1 MMDEKIINEKFH
13 KYEKMLS
20 KSNISVYEYYPAT
33 DTAVKL
39 DASLNVVRKISP
51 YMNEINSE
59 RWLDL
64 QEQSRYVQF
73 LRGMSNGNIEIQYAD
88 DDGNMTLK
96 SIRKLYMVDETT
108 GEEYLLITKKDV
120 TKQKNTERKYRE
132 QAQRDSMTKLYNR
145 VSGREIVESYLDRK
159 NPYES
164 CGMLVMDVD
173 YFKGVNDSYGHLFG
187 DKVLIKI
194 SQLLMDHFDKKAV
207 VSRVGGDEFVVF
219 FYDID
224 NNQLVSRIG
233 GFFDDIKT
241 LTFAENDYIPT
252 CSIGVCFVP
261 KNASN
266 CSYDQIFQNA
276 DWALYQAKK
285 RGRNRY
291 VFCDNMHRY
300 NEEIM
305 EAGQKEAAK
314 QQLDARYFQNDI
326 LATAFE
332 VFEKHRYF
340 DDAIK
345 QLLQIIG
352 IRFQLDRIS
361 VVDIDIRNNI
371 ASCSYQWRANGVK
384 AALEKPQCYK
394 REDFQKF
401 FSKYN
406 AFNALVINDENVNE
420 YSVEGQRLVM
430 QNNTRTVLHIARYD
444 EGRYAGTVAFV
455 TCNKNRFWSLD
466 KMHELSEVVKLFSV
480 YRRKSLGVNKYDCGC
495 GWYNDYNDYDD
506 LTGLISFARFK
517 EDVEHIIVSGTRQ
530 DSVMVYSDIENFSEY
545 NRKYGFEQG
554 DRLLKEFAQYIIGTM
569 QKVEKTYFA
578 RIVSDQFVLF
588 MPYDISVNDIEYKVQ
603 RINDSFIRTYM
614 GDDDGIEINIRTG
627 IYKVTGACSGVSAAI
642 DAANSARKHIKPSD
656 ELKVVIYNESMA

>member
-88 DDGNMTLK
+88 DDGHMTLK

-120 TKQKNTERKYRE
+120 TKQKNAERKYRE

-495 GWYNDYNDYDD
+495 GWYNDYDD

-569 QKVEKTYFA
+569 QKVENTYFA

-603 RINDSFIRTYM
+603 RINDSFTRTYM
-614 GDDDGIEINIRTG
+614 GDDDGIKINIRTG

>member
-88 DDGNMTLK
+88 DDGHMTLK

-241 LTFAENDYIPT
+241 LTFEENDYIPT

-495 GWYNDYNDYDD
+495 GWYNDYDD

-614 GDDDGIEINIRTG
+614 GDDDGIKINIRTG
-627 IYKVTGACSGVSAAI
+627 IYKVTGTCSGVSAAI

>member
-39 DASLNVVRKISP
+39 DSSLNVVRKISP

-88 DDGNMTLK
+88 DDGHMTLK
-96 SIRKLYMVDETT
+96 SIRKIYMVDETT

-194 SQLLMDHFDKKAV
+194 SQLLMEHFDKKAV

-219 FYDID
+219 FYDIE
-224 NNQLVSRIG
+224 NNQLVSRVG

-430 QNNTRTVLHIARYD
+430 QNNTRTILHIARYD

-495 GWYNDYNDYDD
+495 GWYNDYDD

-614 GDDDGIEINIRTG
+614 GDDDGIKINIRTG

-656 ELKVVIYNESMA
+656 ELKVVIYNEGMA

>member
-145 VSGREIVESYLDRK
+145 VSGREIVESYLERK

-495 GWYNDYNDYDD
+495 GWYNDYDD

-569 QKVEKTYFA
+569 QKVENTYFA

-603 RINDSFIRTYM
+603 RINDSFTRTYM
-614 GDDDGIEINIRTG
+614 GDDDGIKINIRTG

>member
-88 DDGNMTLK
+88 DDGHMTLK

-495 GWYNDYNDYDD
+495 GWYNDYDD

-530 DSVMVYSDIENFSEY
+530 NSVMVYSDIENFSEY

-569 QKVEKTYFA
+569 QKVENTYFA

-614 GDDDGIEINIRTG
+614 GDDDGIKINIRTG

>member
-39 DASLNVVRKISP
+39 DSSLNVVRKISP

-88 DDGNMTLK
+88 DDGHMTLK
-96 SIRKLYMVDETT
+96 SIRKIYMVDETT

-194 SQLLMDHFDKKAV
+194 SQLLMEHFDKKAV

-219 FYDID
+219 FYDIE
-224 NNQLVSRIG
+224 NNQLVSRVG

-276 DWALYQAKK
+276 DWVLYQAKK

-430 QNNTRTVLHIARYD
+430 QNNTRTILHIARYD

-495 GWYNDYNDYDD
+495 GWYNDYDD
-506 LTGLISFARFK
+506 LTGLISFAHFK

-614 GDDDGIEINIRTG
+614 GDDDGIKINIRTG

>member
-39 DASLNVVRKISP
+39 DASLNIVRKISP

-88 DDGNMTLK
+88 DDGHMTLK

-145 VSGREIVESYLDRK
+145 VSGKEIVESYLDRK

-495 GWYNDYNDYDD
+495 GWYNDYDD

-530 DSVMVYSDIENFSEY
+530 NSVMVYSDIENFSEY

-569 QKVEKTYFA
+569 QKVENTYFA

-603 RINDSFIRTYM
+603 RINDSFTRTYM
-614 GDDDGIEINIRTG
+614 GDDDGIKINIRTG

>member
-1 MMDEKIINEKFH
+1 MDEKIINEKFL

-88 DDGNMTLK
+88 DDGHMTLK
-96 SIRKLYMVDETT
+96 SIRKLCMVDETT

-145 VSGREIVESYLDRK
+145 VSGKEIVESYLDRK

-187 DKVLIKI
+187 DKVLIRI
-194 SQLLMDHFDKKAV
+194 SQLLMEHFDKKAV
-207 VSRVGGDEFVVF
+207 VSRVGGDEFIVF
-219 FYDID
+219 FYDIE
-224 NNQLVSRIG
+224 NNQLVSKVG

-241 LTFAENDYIPT
+241 LTFEENDYIPT

-361 VVDIDIRNNI
+361 IVDIDIRNNI
-371 ASCSYQWRANGVK
+371 ASCSCQWRADGVK

-406 AFNALVINDENVNE
+406 AFNALVINDENVSE
-420 YSVEGQRLVM
+420 YSVEGQQLVM
-430 QNNTRTVLHIARYD
+430 QNNARTVLHIARYD

-466 KMHELSEVVKLFSV
+466 KMCELSEVVKLFSV
-480 YRRKSLGVNKYDCGC
+480 YMRKSLGFNKYDCGC
-495 GWYNDYNDYDD
+495 GWQNDYDD

-517 EDVEHIIVSGTRQ
+517 EEVEHIIVSGARQ

-569 QKVEKTYFA
+569 QKAEKTYFA

-588 MPYDISVNDIEYKVQ
+588 MPYDMSVNDIEYKVQ
-603 RINDSFIRTYM
+603 RINDSFIRTYT
-614 GDDDGIEINIRTG
+614 GDDDGIKINIRTG
-627 IYKVTGACSGVSAAI
+627 IYKITGACSGVSAAI
-642 DAANSARKHIKPSD
+642 DAANSARKHVKQTD
-656 ELKVVIYNESMA
+656 ELKVVIYDDSMA

>member
-39 DASLNVVRKISP
+39 DASLNIVRKISP

-88 DDGNMTLK
+88 DDGHMTLK

-241 LTFAENDYIPT
+241 LTFEENDYIPT

-495 GWYNDYNDYDD
+495 GWYNDYDD

-517 EDVEHIIVSGTRQ
+517 EDVEHIIVSDTRQ

-614 GDDDGIEINIRTG
+614 GDDDGIKINIRTG

>member
-88 DDGNMTLK
+88 YDGNMTLK

-430 QNNTRTVLHIARYD
+430 QNNTRTVFHIARYD

-495 GWYNDYNDYDD
+495 GWYNDYDD

-530 DSVMVYSDIENFSEY
+530 NSVMVYSDIENFSEY

-569 QKVEKTYFA
+569 QKVENTYFA

-603 RINDSFIRTYM
+603 RINDSFTRTYM
-614 GDDDGIEINIRTG
+614 GDDDGIKINIRTG

>member
-88 DDGNMTLK
+88 DDGHMTLK

-241 LTFAENDYIPT
+241 LTFEENDYIPT

-305 EAGQKEAAK
+305 EAGQKQAAK

-480 YRRKSLGVNKYDCGC
+480 YRRKSLGVNKYGC
-495 GWYNDYNDYDD
+495 GWYNDYDD

-554 DRLLKEFAQYIIGTM
+554 DRLLKEFAQYIIGAM

-614 GDDDGIEINIRTG
+614 GDDDGIKINIRTG

>member
-305 EAGQKEAAK
+305 EAGQKEASK

-495 GWYNDYNDYDD
+495 GWYNDYDD

-569 QKVEKTYFA
+569 QKVENTYFA

-588 MPYDISVNDIEYKVQ
+588 MPYDISVNDIEYQVQ
-603 RINDSFIRTYM
+603 RINDSFTRTYM
-614 GDDDGIEINIRTG
+614 GDDDGIKINIRTG

>member
-39 DASLNVVRKISP
+39 DSSLNVVRKISP

-88 DDGNMTLK
+88 DDGHMTLK
-96 SIRKLYMVDETT
+96 SIRKIYMVDETT

-194 SQLLMDHFDKKAV
+194 SQLLMEHFDKKAV

-219 FYDID
+219 FYDIE
-224 NNQLVSRIG
+224 NNQLVSRVG

-430 QNNTRTVLHIARYD
+430 QNNTRTILHIARYD

-495 GWYNDYNDYDD
+495 GWYNDYDD
-506 LTGLISFARFK
+506 LTGLISFAHFK

-614 GDDDGIEINIRTG
+614 GDDDGIKINIRTG

-656 ELKVVIYNESMA
+656 ELKVVIYNEGMA

>member
-88 DDGNMTLK
+88 DDGHMTLK

-495 GWYNDYNDYDD
+495 GWYNDYDD

-530 DSVMVYSDIENFSEY
+530 NSVMVYSDIENFSEY

-569 QKVEKTYFA
+569 QKVENTYFA

-603 RINDSFIRTYM
+603 RINDSFTRTYM
-614 GDDDGIEINIRTG
+614 GDDDGIKINIRTG

>member
-39 DASLNVVRKISP
+39 DASLNIVRKISP

-88 DDGNMTLK
+88 DDGHMTLK

-495 GWYNDYNDYDD
+495 GWYNDYDD

-603 RINDSFIRTYM
+603 RINDSFTRTYM
-614 GDDDGIEINIRTG
+614 GDDDGIKINIRTG

>member
-39 DASLNVVRKISP
+39 DASLNIVRKISP

-88 DDGNMTLK
+88 DDGHMTLK

-145 VSGREIVESYLDRK
+145 VSGKEIVESYLDRK

-305 EAGQKEAAK
+305 EAGQKQAAK

-480 YRRKSLGVNKYDCGC
+480 YRRKSLGVNKYGC
-495 GWYNDYNDYDD
+495 GWYNDYDD

-614 GDDDGIEINIRTG
+614 GDDDGIKINIRTG

>member
-88 DDGNMTLK
+88 DDGHMTLK

-194 SQLLMDHFDKKAV
+194 SQLLMEHFDKKAV

-219 FYDID
+219 FYDIE
-224 NNQLVSRIG
+224 NNQLVSRVG

-384 AALEKPQCYK
+384 AVLEKPQCYK

-480 YRRKSLGVNKYDCGC
+480 YRRKSLGFNKYDCGC
-495 GWYNDYNDYDD
+495 GWYNDYDD

-569 QKVEKTYFA
+569 QKVEKTYFS

-603 RINDSFIRTYM
+603 RINDSFTRTYM
-614 GDDDGIEINIRTG
+614 GDDDGIKINIRTG

>member
-88 DDGNMTLK
+88 DDGHMTLK

-406 AFNALVINDENVNE
+406 AFNALVINDEKLNE

-495 GWYNDYNDYDD
+495 GWYNDYDD

-569 QKVEKTYFA
+569 QKVENTYFA

-588 MPYDISVNDIEYKVQ
+588 MPYDISVNDIEYQVQ
-603 RINDSFIRTYM
+603 RINDSFTRTYM
-614 GDDDGIEINIRTG
+614 GDDDGIKINIRTG

>member
-88 DDGNMTLK
+88 DDGHMTLK

-241 LTFAENDYIPT
+241 LTFEENDYIPT

-384 AALEKPQCYK
+384 ATLEKPQCYK

-480 YRRKSLGVNKYDCGC
+480 YRRKSLGVNKYGC
-495 GWYNDYNDYDD
+495 GWYNDYDD

-614 GDDDGIEINIRTG
+614 GDDDGIKINIRTG

>member
-59 RWLDL
+59 RWLYL

-88 DDGNMTLK
+88 DDGHMTLK
-96 SIRKLYMVDETT
+96 SIRKLYMLDETT

-495 GWYNDYNDYDD
+495 GWYNDYDD

-530 DSVMVYSDIENFSEY
+530 NSVMVYSDIENFSEY

-569 QKVEKTYFA
+569 QKVENTYFA

-603 RINDSFIRTYM
+603 RINDSFTRTYM
-614 GDDDGIEINIRTG
+614 GDDDGIKINIRTG

>member
-241 LTFAENDYIPT
+241 LTFEENDYIPT

-495 GWYNDYNDYDD
+495 GWYNDYDD

-588 MPYDISVNDIEYKVQ
+588 MPYDISVNDIEYQVQ
-603 RINDSFIRTYM
+603 RINDSFTRTYM
-614 GDDDGIEINIRTG
+614 GDDDGIKINIRTG

>member
-145 VSGREIVESYLDRK
+145 VSGKEIVESYLDRK

-495 GWYNDYNDYDD
+495 GWYNDYDD

-614 GDDDGIEINIRTG
+614 GDDDGIKINIRTG